1 MPGKTV
7 SMFRWLRGFYLFL
20 SAERGLML
28 FMISMGAAL
37 LVGRCSDWLDAVYL
51 GFIGFC
57 GWSCVDAI
65 NNIFDVELDKES
77 DPFRSEFTTRLGSW
91 GLVVVAFFLLVSISL
106 GLATN
111 IPLVTFFIL
120 LGLFLG
126 VAYSVPPLRLRQ
138 TIYKPL
144 VNNAVGAIPVMIAS
158 AFYNAFTLEVCMLAL
173 LLGLTTA
180 VNSLWEDLADYSSDL
195 KSKARTIL
203 ILLGFRRGLHL
214 TILLG
219 YCLIPLTVLIGFM
232 FELGAVYYITLAV
245 LMAFMSLHILQNIQI
260 LFGTEDEA
268 MFKLGSLLARDFVII
283 AVVQT
288 TNLMFSSYLKYVLLA

>member
-1 MPGKTV
+1 MLEKDQAMPEETI

-37 LVGRCSDWLDAVYL
+37 LVGRCSGWLDAVYL

-91 GLVVVAFFLLVSISL
+91 GLVVVAFFLLASISL

-158 AFYNAFTLEVCMLAL
+158 AFYNAFTLEVCMLSL

-203 ILLGFRRGLHL
+203 ILLG
-214 TILLG
+214 

-232 FELGAVYYITLAV
+232 FELGAVYYIILAV

-260 LFGTEDEA
+260 LFGTENKA